1 MTSTY
6 SRFIEPLDVLFLRG
20 NQLFGEPG
28 SYGEALMP
36 PWPSVAAGALRTRI
50 LADDGI
56 DLADFAAGRNA
67 HPQLG
72 TPQAPGS
79 FALQGFQVARQT
91 PSGAELLMP
100 LPAFWRGVRPKL
112 LPGSE
117 AASAHGEPLVE
128 HDSPE

>member
-1 MTSTY
+1 MTTTTN

-50 LADDGI
+50 LADDSV
-56 DLADFAAGRNA
+56 DMAAFAAGRAA

-72 TPQAPGS
+72 TPQAPGG
-79 FALQGFQVARQT
+79 FVLQGFQVART
-91 PSGAELLMP
+91 TSAGVELLMP
-100 LPAFWRGVRPKL
+100 LPADTVVTAKEDEKA
-112 LPGSE
+112 GSQ
-117 AASAHGEPLVE
+117 GPVVNTV
-128 HDSPE
+128 